1 MRTRASLF
9 AIAVLFLYGS
19 PAYALTHVAPP
30 GNSGASQY
38 QEDVPSAGG
47 SVPITDLPST
57 PTPAAS
63 ATTTTP
69 AATTTGTTPTRTTTT
84 STATTPVAAVPAHVL
99 RSLERAGRAGRQ
111 AAALADR
118 TAPSVVGIADVTHSR
133 TPTLLPRAGGG
144 AGVSGQVASAV
155 VGGQGGGLGLVLPLA
170 LGASLLA
177 AIAFFVLRRRRGA

>member
-1 MRTRASLF
+1 M
-9 AIAVLFLYGS
+9 LFLYGS

-118 TAPSVVGIADVTHSR
+118 TAPSVVGIADVTHAR
-133 TPTLLPRAGGG
+133 TPASLPLHEGGGG

-177 AIAFFVLRRRRGA
+177 AVAFFVLRRRRGT